1 MEEIVFPNQIRIN
14 RKMRGVTMQ
23 DLADRLGISLSAISK
38 IEKGYRRLN
47 QEQLIL
53 VAEILDC
60 TLQDLY
66 VNEQNSSQE
75 VVLAWK
81 KEQERRQEINKSSGL
96 KVLGAALRYLRNE
109 RSLTLIE
116 VAENADMTLSVY
128 HRIEMGQRE
137 VSDKEY
143 KNIAHALGLEADTLK
158 AEIKK
163 LDEAGEL
170 EEIIEHNDTKYKV
183 ANIAARAANEHNN
196 SYIDLEALKVPV
208 FGISGNDGS
217 IVIDKTAFAKEAV
230 KPANLYGKRDVYGVS
245 LCTRRL
251 GSILSNRAVMFVAP
265 SEVASVGD
273 IALYYKTDQ
282 QAFVVSVREDETG
295 KLYGLM
301 WNPEERIYFD
311 NDDFQK
317 IHKVVDIAL

>member
-1 MEEIVFPNQIRIN
+1 MEEIVFPNQIRIQ
-14 RKMRGVTMQ
+14 RKMHGVSMQ
-23 DLADRLGISLSAISK
+23 DLADKLGISLSAISK

-47 QEQLIL
+47 QEQLIS

-60 TLQDLY
+60 SLQDLY
-66 VNEQNSSQE
+66 VNEQNSQQE

-96 KVLGAALRYLRNE
+96 KVLGAALRYIRGDK
-109 RSLTLIE
+109 SLTLIE
-116 VAENADMTLSVY
+116 VAERSEMTLSVY

-143 KNIAHALGLEADTLK
+143 KNIARALDMDVDTLK

-163 LDEAGEL
+163 LDENGSL
-170 EEIIEHNDTKYKV
+170 EEIITHNDTKYKI
-183 ANIAARAANEHNN
+183 NNMTRMIAEQN
-196 SYIDLEALKVPV
+196 SYIDIDTLKVPV
-208 FGISGNDGS
+208 FGISGTDGA
-217 IVIDKTAFAKEAV
+217 IIIDKSAFSKEAT
-230 KPANLYGKRDVYGVS
+230 KPANLFEKRDVYGVS

-273 IALYYKTDQ
+273 IALYYKSEQ
-282 QAFVVSVREDETG
+282 EAYVVSVREDETG
-295 KLYGLM
+295 QLYGLM
-301 WNPEERIYFD
+301 WNPEERIYFS
-311 NDDFQK
+311 NDDFVK

>member
-14 RKMRGVTMQ
+14 RKMHGVSMQ
-23 DLADRLGISLSAISK
+23 DLADKLGISLSAISK

-53 VAEILDC
+53 VAEVLDC
-60 TLQDLY
+60 SLQDLY
-66 VNEQNSSQE
+66 VNEQNSQHE

-81 KEQERRQEINKSSGL
+81 KEQERRQEINKTSGL
-96 KVLGAALRYLRNE
+96 KVLGAALRYIRNE
-109 RSLTLIE
+109 KSLTLIE

-143 KNIAHALGLEADTLK
+143 KSIAKALGMEVDALK
-158 AEIKK
+158 EEIKK
-163 LDEAGEL
+163 LDAAGSL
-170 EEIIEHNDTKYKV
+170 EEIITHNDTKYKV
-183 ANIAARAANEHNN
+183 GNMGRVTSDHNN
-196 SYIDLEALKVPV
+196 NYIDIEALRVPV
-208 FGISGNDGS
+208 FGVSGADGS
-217 IVIDKTAFAKEAV
+217 IVIDRSSSAKEAV
-230 KPANLYGKRDVYGVS
+230 KPASLYEKRDVYGVS

-273 IALYYKTDQ
+273 IALFYKNDQ
-282 QAFVVSVREDETG
+282 QAFVISVREDETG
-295 KLYGLM
+295 QLYGLM
-301 WNPEERIYFD
+301 WNPEERIYFS
-311 NDDFQK
+311 NDDFKK

>member
-14 RKMRGVTMQ
+14 RKMRGVSMQ

-53 VAEILDC
+53 VAEVLDC
-60 TLQDLY
+60 SLQDLY
-66 VNEQNSSQE
+66 VNEQNSQHD
-75 VVLAWK
+75 VVMAWK

-96 KVLGAALRYLRNE
+96 KVLGAALRYIRNDK
-109 RSLTLIE
+109 SLTLIE

-143 KNIAHALGLEADTLK
+143 KSIAKALGMEVDTLK
-158 AEIKK
+158 EEVKRLDAEG
-163 LDEAGEL
+163 AL
-170 EEIIEHNDTKYKV
+170 EEIIAHNDTKYKV
-183 ANIAARAANEHNN
+183 GNMGRPANEHSGNFV
-196 SYIDLEALKVPV
+196 DLEALKVPV
-208 FGISGNDGS
+208 FGISGADGS
-217 IVIDKTAFAKEAV
+217 IVVDRSSSSKKAV
-230 KPANLYGKRDVYGVS
+230 KPANLYDKRDIYGVS

-251 GSILSNRAVMFVAP
+251 GSILSNRAVMFIAP

-273 IALYYKTDQ
+273 IALYYKTEQ

-295 KLYGLM
+295 QLYGLM
-301 WNPEERIYFD
+301 WNPEERIYFS
-311 NDDFQK
+311 NDDFKK

>member
-14 RKMRGVTMQ
+14 RKMRGVSMQ
-23 DLADRLGISLSAISK
+23 DLADKLGISLSAISK

-60 TLQDLY
+60 SLQDLY
-66 VNEQNSSQE
+66 VNEQNSQQE

-96 KVLGAALRYLRNE
+96 KVLGAALRYIRNE
-109 RSLTLIE
+109 KSLTLIE

-143 KNIAHALGLEADTLK
+143 KNIAKALGFDVDVLK
-158 AEIKK
+158 DEIKK
-163 LDEAGEL
+163 LDEAGSL
-170 EEIIEHNDTKYKV
+170 EEIIAHNDTKYKV
-183 ANIAARAANEHNN
+183 ANATRIINEHSSSNN
-196 SYIDLEALKVPV
+196 IDLDVLKVPV
-208 FGISGNDGS
+208 FGISGADGS
-217 IVIDKTAFAKEAV
+217 ILIDRSSSSKEAF
-230 KPANLYGKRDVYGVS
+230 KPANLYDKRDVYGVS
-245 LCTRRL
+245 LCSRRL

-273 IALYYKTDQ
+273 IALYYKNDQ
-282 QAFVVSVREDETG
+282 QAYVVSVREDETG
-295 KLYGLM
+295 QLYGLM

-311 NDDFQK
+311 NDDFKK

>member
-14 RKMRGVTMQ
+14 RKMHGVSMQ
-23 DLADRLGISLSAISK
+23 DLADKLGISLSAISK

-60 TLQDLY
+60 SLQDLY
-66 VNEQNSSQE
+66 VNEQNSQHE
-75 VVLAWK
+75 VVMAWR

-96 KVLGAALRYLRNE
+96 KVLGAALRYIRNE
-109 RSLTLIE
+109 KSLTLIE
-116 VAENADMTLSVY
+116 VAENAEMTLSVY

-137 VSDKEY
+137 VSEKEY
-143 KNIAHALGLEADTLK
+143 RNIAKALGMELDALK
-158 AEIKK
+158 AEIKR
-163 LDEAGEL
+163 LDEAGAL
-170 EEIIEHNDTKYKV
+170 EEIIVHNDTKYKV
-183 ANIAARAANEHNN
+183 NNIGRIANDHSGN
-196 SYIDLEALKVPV
+196 YIDIETLKIPV
-208 FGISGNDGS
+208 FGVSGMDGS
-217 IVIDKTAFAKEAV
+217 ILVDKTNTAKEAT
-230 KPANLYGKRDVYGVS
+230 KPANLFDKRDVYGVS

-251 GSILSNRAVMFVAP
+251 GSILSNRAIMFVAP

-273 IALYYKTDQ
+273 IALYYKTEQ

-295 KLYGLM
+295 QLYGLM
-301 WNPEERIYFD
+301 WNPEERIYFN
-311 NDDFQK
+311 NDDFKK

>member
-14 RKMRGVTMQ
+14 RKVRGVAMQ

-60 TLQDLY
+60 SLQDLY
-66 VNEQNSSQE
+66 VNEQNSQQD
-75 VVLAWK
+75 VVMAWK

-96 KVLGAALRYLRNE
+96 KVLGAALRYIRNDK
-109 RSLTLIE
+109 SLTLIE

-143 KNIAHALGLEADTLK
+143 KNIAKALKMDVDTLK
-158 AEIKK
+158 AEVKR
-163 LDEAGEL
+163 LDEAGAL
-170 EEIIEHNDTKYKV
+170 EEIIVHNDTKYKMNHSTNPV
-183 ANIAARAANEHNN
+183 IESNN
-196 SYIDLEALKVPV
+196 GFFDFEAFKVPV
-208 FGISGNDGS
+208 FGVSGSDGA
-217 IVIDKTAFAKEAV
+217 IIIDRNVIQKEVIRPLNLSDKC
-230 KPANLYGKRDVYGVS
+230 DIYGVS

-251 GSILSNRAVMFVAP
+251 GSILSNRAIMFATP
-265 SEVASVGD
+265 TEIASVGD
-273 IALYYKTDQ
+273 IALYYKSEQ
-282 QAFVVSVREDETG
+282 EVYPVSVREDETG
-295 KLYGLM
+295 QLYGLM
-301 WNPEERIYFD
+301 WNPEERIYF
-311 NDDFQK
+311 NSDDFK
-317 IHKVVDIAL
+317 RIHKVVSIAL

>member
-14 RKMRGVTMQ
+14 RKMRGVSMQ

-53 VAEILDC
+53 VAEVLDC
-60 TLQDLY
+60 SLQDLY
-66 VNEQNSSQE
+66 VNEQNSQQD
-75 VVLAWK
+75 VVMAWK

-96 KVLGAALRYLRNE
+96 KVLGAALRYIRNDK
-109 RSLTLIE
+109 SLTLIE

-143 KNIAHALGLEADTLK
+143 KSIAKALGMEVDTLK
-158 AEIKK
+158 EEVKRLDAEG
-163 LDEAGEL
+163 A
-170 EEIIEHNDTKYKV
+170 
-183 ANIAARAANEHNN
+183 
-196 SYIDLEALKVPV
+196 
-208 FGISGNDGS
+208 DGS
-217 IVIDKTAFAKEAV
+217 IVVDRSSSSKEAV
-230 KPANLYGKRDVYGVS
+230 KPANLYDKRDIYGVS

-251 GSILSNRAVMFVAP
+251 GSILSNRAVMFIAP

-273 IALYYKTDQ
+273 IALYYKTEQ

-295 KLYGLM
+295 QLYGLM
-301 WNPEERIYFD
+301 WNPEERIYFS
-311 NDDFQK
+311 NDDFKK

>member
-14 RKMRGVTMQ
+14 RKMRGVSMQ
-23 DLADRLGISLSAISK
+23 DLADKLGISLSAISK

-60 TLQDLY
+60 SLQDLY
-66 VNEQNSSQE
+66 VNEQNSQHD

-96 KVLGAALRYLRNE
+96 KVLGAALRYIRNDK
-109 RSLTLIE
+109 SLTLME
-116 VAENADMTLSVY
+116 VAESAEMTLSVY

-143 KNIAHALGLEADTLK
+143 RNIAKALSMDVDALK
-158 AEIKK
+158 AEIKR
-163 LDEAGEL
+163 LDEAGAL
-170 EEIIEHNDTKYKV
+170 EEIIVHNDTKYKINNIGRV
-183 ANIAARAANEHNN
+183 ANDHTGN
-196 SYIDLEALKVPV
+196 YIDVETLKVPV
-208 FGISGNDGS
+208 FGLSGADGS
-217 IVIDKTAFAKEAV
+217 ILVDREKSAKEAT
-230 KPANLYGKRDVYGVS
+230 KPAALFDKRDVYGVS

-273 IALYYKTDQ
+273 IALYYKTEQ
-282 QAFVVSVREDETG
+282 QAFVVSVREDEAG
-295 KLYGLM
+295 QLYGLM
-301 WNPEERIYFD
+301 WNPEERIYFN
-311 NDDFQK
+311 NDDFKK

>member
-1 MEEIVFPNQIRIN
+1 MEEIVFPNQIRVH
-14 RKMRGVTMQ
+14 RKMRGVSMQ

-47 QEQLIL
+47 QEQLIS
-53 VAEILDC
+53 VAEMLDC
-60 TLQDLY
+60 SLQDLY
-66 VNEQNSSQE
+66 VNEQNSQHE
-75 VVLAWK
+75 VVMAWK

-96 KVLGAALRYLRNE
+96 KVLGAALRYIRNDK
-109 RSLTLIE
+109 SLTLIE
-116 VAENADMTLSVY
+116 VAENAEMTLSVY

-143 KNIAHALGLEADTLK
+143 KNIAKALGMDTDTLK
-158 AEIKK
+158 AEIKRLDDAGA
-163 LDEAGEL
+163 LDE
-170 EEIIEHNDTKYKV
+170 IIVRNDTKYKV
-183 ANIAARAANEHNN
+183 NNLLRAANDHAAG
-196 SYIDLEALKVPV
+196 YIDVDALKVPV
-208 FGISGNDGS
+208 FGISGTDGS
-217 IVIDKTAFAKEAV
+217 ILVDRTSISKEAT
-230 KPANLYGKRDVYGVS
+230 KPASLFDKRDVYGVS

-273 IALYYKTDQ
+273 IALYYKTDD

-295 KLYGLM
+295 QLYGLM
-301 WNPEERIYFD
+301 WNPEERIYFK
-311 NDDFQK
+311 NDDFKK